1 MARSMTPV
9 HLYHIAYS
17 EATLAA
23 VPPGFAVLDNMS
35 GLRND
40 WREYWP
46 MRRFLLEQTLDET
59 AYYGFFSP
67 RFQEKTGLN
76 AEQVRAFVRDAGDAD
91 VVSFSP
97 QVDMGAFF
105 LNIFEQ
111 EELFQ
116 PGFVALSQ
124 QFVAAAGVQADL
136 ATLVMDSR
144 HIIFSNYFVARP
156 PFWRAWLAINE
167 QLFALCEQ
175 GDHPLRAGLTAATS
189 YPGAV
194 QRKVFLM
201 ERIAS
206 LLLATDGGWTG
217 KAYNPFGLAWSA
229 SRLNQFRLE
238 AVLSDALK
246 MAIREQGYPEYYQA
260 YSAMRD
266 KLR

>member
-1 MARSMTPV
+1 MSKV
-9 HLYHIAYS
+9 HLYQIAYNA
-17 EATLAA
+17 ATAA
-23 VPPGFAVLDNMS
+23 SVPAGFGMLDNLS

-46 MRRFLLEQTLDET
+46 IRQFLLNEEMDEQ

-67 RFQEKTGLN
+67 RFAEKTGHN
-76 AEQVRAFVRDAGDAD
+76 YATVSAFVAQNPGDFD
-91 VVSFSP
+91 VYAFSP

-105 LNIFEQ
+105 LNVFEQ

-116 PGFVALSQ
+116 PGFT
-124 QFVAAAGVQADL
+124 QACSIFFD
-136 ATLVMDSR
+136 AIGQPQDFSRLVMDSR
-144 HIIFSNYFVARP
+144 HVIFSNYFIARP
-156 PFWRAWLAINE
+156 AFWRAWLELNE
-167 QLFALCEQ
+167 QLFDYCEAER
-175 GDHPLRAGLTAATS
+175 DSPVKLVMTEPTA
-189 YPGAV
+189 YPGGV

-206 LLLATDGGWTG
+206 LILATDARWKCKT
-217 KAYNPFGLAWSA
+217 YNPYMLAWSA
-229 SRLNQFRLE
+229 SRLNQFQQE

-246 MAIREQGYPEYYQA
+246 MAIREQGYPEYYAA

>member
-1 MARSMTPV
+1 MSPV

-17 EATLAA
+17 PETLAS
-23 VPPGFAVLDNMS
+23 VPPGFSVLDNMS

-46 MRRFLLEQTLDET
+46 MRTFLLRETLDPE

-67 RFQEKTGLN
+67 RFQEKTGLD
-76 AEQVRAFVRDAGDAD
+76 AGKVTAFVHAAGGAD
-91 VVSFSP
+91 VVAFSP

-116 PGFVALSQ
+116 PGFSALSQ
-124 QFVAAAGVQADL
+124 EFVQRVGLQADL

-144 HIIFSNYFVARP
+144 HIIFSNYFVAKP
-156 PFWRAWLAINE
+156 AFWRAWLDLNE
-167 QLFALCEQ
+167 QLFALCER
-175 GDHPLRAGLTAATS
+175 GPADDALRAGLTDATT

-206 LLLATDGGWTG
+206 LLLAIDARWTC

-238 AVLSDALK
+238 AILSDALK
-246 MAIREQGYPEYYQA
+246 MAIREQGYAEYYEA
-260 YSAMRD
+260 FSAMRD